1 MPRARH
7 HAVPLHKE
15 TRIVPYTAEQ
25 MYSVVADMERYP
37 DFLPWCSS
45 LKVLKRERENGID
58 IALAEMS
65 VTFQGLEERY
75 VSRVQFDPRAGIIE
89 ARHIEG
95 PFKKLD
101 TRWRFVPLPQG
112 CEVHF
117 LIDFA
122 FGNVLLS
129 AVAGVAFGFVSAR
142 MAEAFIHRAD
152 TLYRSV
158 SVKT

>member
-1 MPRARH
+1 MQRARH

-45 LKVLKRERENGID
+45 LKVLKREREEGID

-65 VTFQGLEERY
+65 VEFQGLKERY
-75 VSRVQFDPRAGIIE
+75 VSQVRLDPRTGMIE
-89 ARHIEG
+89 AKHVEG

-112 CEVHF
+112 SEVHI
-117 LIDFA
+117 LIDFS
-122 FGNVLLS
+122 FRNVLLS
-129 AVAGVAFGFVSAR
+129 ALAGVAFGFVSAR
-142 MAEAFIHRAD
+142 MAEAFIHRAEA
-152 TLYRSV
+152 LYRSV
-158 SVKT
+158 SVRT